1 MNLSRSHPGKIKDP
15 HLVRQASR
23 IRLRPRR
30 EWGSLCSLVKPLNF
44 LLPCLLAVLTGVD
57 VRADSVAANAI
68 NALGIELLHQTAS
81 AGANALLSPY
91 SIQTALAMAYAGAA
105 GQTRAEMAR
114 VLHYPADEGALNGSF
129 AALQADL
136 AALMQRQAAAAE
148 SAKQYGVTND
158 PLTLTTANR
167 LFGQSGYDFRPVF
180 LAVLK
185 DQYQAPFEPLD
196 FLHNAS
202 GATTHIND
210 WVETQTHNRIRNLI
224 PADALNRATR
234 LVLVNAIYLKAP
246 WETKFPAR
254 TTQPRPFHLAE
265 GTPVDAPTMS
275 LSHSLGYARRDG
287 CSVVVLPYAGAEL
300 QLVILLPDDP
310 KGLAAFEAG
319 LTPELLAGV
328 AATPHQQVILFL
340 PKFKL
345 EPPSLSLTKPLL
357 ALGLTRAFN
366 QPPGSADFD
375 RMAPRRP
382 DDYLYISDIFHRT
395 FLKLDE
401 AGTEAAAAT
410 AVVMARA
417 AAIMAPAAPPVE
429 IHVDHPFLFAL
440 QHRASGAC
448 LFLGRVTDPRS

>member
-167 LFGQSGYDFRPVF
+167 LFGQSGYDFRPCF
-180 LAVLK
+180 WRCLRTSTRRRLNRWISSITLPGPPPILMTGWK
-185 DQYQAPFEPLD
+185 PRP
-196 FLHNAS
+196 
-202 GATTHIND
+202 TT
-210 WVETQTHNRIRNLI
+210 RIRNLI
-224 PADALNRATR
+224 PADALNRAT
-234 LVLVNAIYLKAP
+234 
-246 WETKFPAR
+246 
-254 TTQPRPFHLAE
+254 
-265 GTPVDAPTMS
+265 
-275 LSHSLGYARRDG
+275 
-287 CSVVVLPYAGAEL
+287 
-300 QLVILLPDDP
+300 
-310 KGLAAFEAG
+310 
-319 LTPELLAGV
+319 
-328 AATPHQQVILFL
+328 
-340 PKFKL
+340 
-345 EPPSLSLTKPLL
+345 
-357 ALGLTRAFN
+357 
-366 QPPGSADFD
+366 GS
-375 RMAPRRP
+375 
-382 DDYLYISDIFHRT
+382 
-395 FLKLDE
+395 
-401 AGTEAAAAT
+401 
-410 AVVMARA
+410 
-417 AAIMAPAAPPVE
+417 
-429 IHVDHPFLFAL
+429 
-440 QHRASGAC
+440 C
-448 LFLGRVTDPRS
+448 W